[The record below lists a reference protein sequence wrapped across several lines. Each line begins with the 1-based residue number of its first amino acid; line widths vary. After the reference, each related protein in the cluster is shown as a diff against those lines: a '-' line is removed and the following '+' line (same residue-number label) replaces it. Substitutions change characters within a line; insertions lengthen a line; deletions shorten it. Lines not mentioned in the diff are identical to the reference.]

1 MFSAIKAYFGHLLEV
16 PDAVSPARYR
26 SLRRIMTILMVT
38 VSVTPLLILTGI
50 NHAQYMSTLERE
62 MENPLYA
69 MVRKSQASMELFL
82 GERASTVSLI
92 AHAYSFD
99 DLTNE
104 QTLNRVFLALK
115 SEFQGFVDMGLVDV
129 NGRQVA
135 YVGPYKLKDA
145 DYAGQPWLS
154 EAQVKGRYIS
164 DVFLGLRGFPHMVIA
179 VHRMEESGRE
189 WTLRVTID
197 TSRLERLVAAVG
209 LMQDTDAFLCDSRG
223 VLQTNS
229 RFYGKVLDKL
239 PLTLPPQSFET
250 TVRPWKDDSGQDL
263 MVAYTSLAGTD
274 FMLLAVK
281 PTLDIYKPWTA
292 LRSELLLV
300 FCGGIAIIVLVS
312 HLLMKHLVGR
322 LQASDE
328 RRVAVFAQMEHNQ
341 KLSSIGRLAAGV
353 AHEVN
358 NPLAVIN
365 EKAGLGLDLLH
376 MSGNFERK
384 DRLISLL
391 EAIESTVE
399 RARGI
404 THRLLGFARR
414 MEANRQELSV
424 PEVLTETMGFLE
436 RGAKNRGVTIGTDFA
451 EGLPDIVSDRG
462 QLQQVFLNIMGN
474 ALDAVPDGGKV
485 DIACS
490 RMADGGLL
498 VRVTDNGITAKRI
511 IGVFLCRGCIR
522 GRDQGACRLAVTVG
536 ACVRIQHRQIFRR
549 HLAGGAFSVHTHLAL
564 IVQSAKGRRERF
576 TKGVHQRYLA
586 DHGGLF
592 AVPEGFAGVILAEL
606 DFLIAGAGA
615 VLAVDLCP
623 AAEKGLAA
631 VSIIDD
637 RSLTVQQLA
646 ICGQNDYASFKA
658 VKVGVALGHLQIA
671 VLAQHDGAGGV
682 IVLVVVV
689 NQVSLFGK
697 GVQLVLLA
705 GLQKDLALGVGGFV
719 ANKTPYFVKTDDE
732 VLAIGPVPMMK
743 FVCRTFVNTGDL

>member
-69 MVRKSQASMELFL
+69 MVRKSQASLELFL

-229 RFYGKVLDKL
+229 RFYGKVLDTL

-384 DRLISLL
+384 ERLISLL

-485 DIACS
+485 DIACN
-490 RMADGGLL
+490 RTADGGLL
-498 VRVTDNGITAKRI
+498 VRVTDNGKGMSPEVIK
-511 IGVFLCRGCIR
+511 
-522 GRDQGACRLAVTVG
+522 
-536 ACVRIQHRQIFRR
+536 HIFEP
-549 HLAGGAFSVHTHLAL
+549 FYS
-564 IVQSAKGRRERF
+564 
-576 TKGVHQRYLA
+576 TKK
-586 DHGGLF
+586 
-592 AVPEGFAGVILAEL
+592 
-606 DFLIAGAGA
+606 
-615 VLAVDLCP
+615 
-623 AAEKGLAA
+623 EKGNGLGMFITYGIVRRLGGEITVDSTEGKGTT
-631 VSIIDD
+631 VSITLP
-637 RSLTVQQLA
+637 LT
-646 ICGQNDYASFKA
+646 
-658 VKVGVALGHLQIA
+658 
-671 VLAQHDGAGGV
+671 
-682 IVLVVVV
+682 
-689 NQVSLFGK
+689 
-697 GVQLVLLA
+697 
-705 GLQKDLALGVGGFV
+705 
-719 ANKTPYFVKTDDE
+719 PPE
-732 VLAIGPVPMMK
+732 RPVEA
-743 FVCRTFVNTGDL
+743 

>member
-384 DRLISLL
+384 DRLIS
-391 EAIESTVE
+391 
-399 RARGI
+399 
-404 THRLLGFARR
+404 
-414 MEANRQELSV
+414 QELSV

-498 VRVTDNGITAKRI
+498 VRVTDNGKGMSPEVIK
-511 IGVFLCRGCIR
+511 
-522 GRDQGACRLAVTVG
+522 
-536 ACVRIQHRQIFRR
+536 HIFEP
-549 HLAGGAFSVHTHLAL
+549 FYS
-564 IVQSAKGRRERF
+564 
-576 TKGVHQRYLA
+576 TKK
-586 DHGGLF
+586 
-592 AVPEGFAGVILAEL
+592 
-606 DFLIAGAGA
+606 
-615 VLAVDLCP
+615 
-623 AAEKGLAA
+623 EKGNGLGMFITYGIVRRLGGEITVDSTEGKGTT
-631 VSIIDD
+631 VSITLP
-637 RSLTVQQLA
+637 LT
-646 ICGQNDYASFKA
+646 
-658 VKVGVALGHLQIA
+658 
-671 VLAQHDGAGGV
+671 
-682 IVLVVVV
+682 
-689 NQVSLFGK
+689 
-697 GVQLVLLA
+697 
-705 GLQKDLALGVGGFV
+705 
-719 ANKTPYFVKTDDE
+719 PPE
-732 VLAIGPVPMMK
+732 RPVEA
-743 FVCRTFVNTGDL
+743 

>member
-292 LRSELLLV
+292 LRSELLLSS
-300 FCGGIAIIVLVS
+300 AA
-312 HLLMKHLVGR
+312 
-322 LQASDE
+322 ASP
-328 RRVAVFAQMEHNQ
+328 
-341 KLSSIGRLAAGV
+341 SS
-353 AHEVN
+353 
-358 NPLAVIN
+358 
-365 EKAGLGLDLLH
+365 
-376 MSGNFERK
+376 
-384 DRLISLL
+384 
-391 EAIESTVE
+391 
-399 RARGI
+399 
-404 THRLLGFARR
+404 
-414 MEANRQELSV
+414 
-424 PEVLTETMGFLE
+424 
-436 RGAKNRGVTIGTDFA
+436 
-451 EGLPDIVSDRG
+451 
-462 QLQQVFLNIMGN
+462 
-474 ALDAVPDGGKV
+474 
-485 DIACS
+485 CWS
-490 RMADGGLL
+490 R
-498 VRVTDNGITAKRI
+498 T
-511 IGVFLCRGCIR
+511 C
-522 GRDQGACRLAVTVG
+522 
-536 ACVRIQHRQIFRR
+536 
-549 HLAGGAFSVHTHLAL
+549 
-564 IVQSAKGRRERF
+564 
-576 TKGVHQRYLA
+576 
-586 DHGGLF
+586 
-592 AVPEGFAGVILAEL
+592 
-606 DFLIAGAGA
+606 
-615 VLAVDLCP
+615 
-623 AAEKGLAA
+623 
-631 VSIIDD
+631 
-637 RSLTVQQLA
+637 
-646 ICGQNDYASFKA
+646 
-658 VKVGVALGHLQIA
+658 
-671 VLAQHDGAGGV
+671 
-682 IVLVVVV
+682 
-689 NQVSLFGK
+689 
-697 GVQLVLLA
+697 
-705 GLQKDLALGVGGFV
+705 
-719 ANKTPYFVKTDDE
+719 
-732 VLAIGPVPMMK
+732 
-743 FVCRTFVNTGDL
+743 

>member
-1 MFSAIKAYFGHLLEV
+1 MFSAIKTYFGHLLEV

-69 MVRKSQASMELFL
+69 MVRKSQASLELFL

-223 VLQTNS
+223 ILQTNS

-263 MVAYTSLAGTD
+263 MVAYTSLTGAD

-300 FCGGIAIIVLVS
+300 FCGGIAVIVLVS

-376 MSGNFERK
+376 MSGDLERK
-384 DRLISLL
+384 DRLINLL

-436 RGAKNRGVTIGTDFA
+436 RGAKNRGVNIGTDFA

-485 DIACS
+485 DIACT
-490 RMADGGLL
+490 RTDGGGLL
-498 VRVTDNGITAKRI
+498 VRVTDNGKGMSPEVIKHIFEPFFTTKKTGEGTGLGLALADQIIRTHRGRI
-511 IGVFLCRGCIR
+511 RAESTIGRGTTFYVYLPVLEQQQEREQLQWGVDSKLRILAADDNNKVLDLLDKDLSALGLSVSTCSRRGELRQLLEQQPFDVLAIDESLMSSSGVDLCMAIR
-522 GRDQGACRLAVTVG
+522 GRYPGMT
-536 ACVRIQHRQIFRR
+536 RIVMTNAPTRE
-549 HLAGGAFSVHTHLAL
+549 
-564 IVQSAKGRRERF
+564 IVDARS
-576 TKGVHQRYLA
+576 H
-586 DHGGLF
+586 
-592 AVPEGFAGVILAEL
+592 GVI
-606 DFLIAGAGA
+606 DGY
-615 VLAVDLCP
+615 VVKP
-623 AAEKGLAA
+623 
-631 VSIIDD
+631 VS
-637 RSLTVQQLA
+637 
-646 ICGQNDYASFKA
+646 AST
-658 VKVGVALGHLQIA
+658 L
-671 VLAQHDGAGGV
+671 LAQ
-682 IVLVVVV
+682 IR
-689 NQVSLFGK
+689 SSRK
-697 GVQLVLLA
+697 
-705 GLQKDLALGVGGFV
+705 
-719 ANKTPYFVKTDDE
+719 E
-732 VLAIGPVPMMK
+732 
-743 FVCRTFVNTGDL
+743 

>member
-69 MVRKSQASMELFL
+69 MVRKSQASLELFL

-414 MEANRQELSV
+414 GAGSGTLWLDQLCAHYGAMERDVTPPVINIQSTEGTLQASVTDDSGSLSSTGITV
-424 PEVLTETMGFLE
+424 AIDGAAAAFQYSGGVLTCALPTD
-436 RGAKNRGVTIGTDFA
+436 GARHRITVTARDA
-451 EGLPDIVSDRG
+451 
-462 QLQQVFLNIMGN
+462 MGN
-474 ALDAVPDGGKV
+474 LSRQSTEIGQAAAPSFSDMNGHWAAAAVEYLHGKGVFSDAEQFRPGDQVNNAMAATMLSRYLGVDVTQYENTVLPYTDAAKIPDWALPHVKAMYALGMMKGSTDAAGRSVLNPGA
-485 DIACS
+485 ACS
-490 RMADGGLL
+490 RAQIMTMLGRTLTRGYAYAPCTYADAGQIPAWSRDHLDLL
-498 VRVTDNGITAKRI
+498 
-511 IGVFLCRGCIR
+511 
-522 GRDQGACRLAVTVG
+522 
-536 ACVRIQHRQIFRR
+536 
-549 HLAGGAFSVHTHLAL
+549 S
-564 IVQSAKGRRERF
+564 
-576 TKGVHQRYLA
+576 
-586 DHGGLF
+586 
-592 AVPEGFAGVILAEL
+592 
-606 DFLIAGAGA
+606 
-615 VLAVDLCP
+615 
-623 AAEKGLAA
+623 
-631 VSIIDD
+631 
-637 RSLTVQQLA
+637 
-646 ICGQNDYASFKA
+646 
-658 VKVGVALGHLQIA
+658 ALG
-671 VLAQHDGAGGV
+671 
-682 IVLVVVV
+682 IVNGNEK
-689 NQVSLFGK
+689 NQVNPNGTITRAEFAA
-697 GVQLVLLA
+697 LL
-705 GLQKDLALGVGGFV
+705 
-719 ANKTPYFVKTDDE
+719 YR
-732 VLAIGPVPMMK
+732 MY
-743 FVCRTFVNTGDL
+743 

>member
-26 SLRRIMTILMVT
+26 SLQRIMTVLMVT
-38 VSVTPLLILTGI
+38 VSVIPLLILTGI
-50 NHAQYMSTLERE
+50 NHAQYMKTLERE

-69 MVRKSQASMELFL
+69 MVRKSQASLELFL

-104 QTLNRVFLALK
+104 QTLNRVFRALK
-115 SEFQGFVDMGLVDV
+115 SEFRGFVDMGLVDAD
-129 NGRQVA
+129 GRQVA

-145 DYAGQPWLS
+145 DYAGQPWLA
-154 EAQVKGRYIS
+154 EAHVKGRYIS

-179 VHRMEESGRE
+179 VHRMEENGRQ

-209 LMQDTDAFLCDSRG
+209 LMQDTDAFLCDSDG

-250 TVRPWKDDSGQDL
+250 TVRPWKDAEGRDL

-274 FMLLAVK
+274 FILMAVK

-300 FCGGIAIIVLVS
+300 FGGGIAIIVLVS

-322 LQASDE
+322 LRASDE

-376 MSGNFERK
+376 MSANFERK
-384 DRLISLL
+384 DRLIALL

-414 MEANRQELSV
+414 MEANRQDLSV

-436 RGAKNRGVTIGTDFA
+436 RGAKNRGVTIATDFGQ
-451 EGLPDIVSDRG
+451 GLPDIVSDRG

-474 ALDAVPDGGKV
+474 ALDAVPDGGRV
-485 DIACS
+485 DIACHQKD
-490 RMADGGLL
+490 DGGLL
-498 VRVTDNGITAKRI
+498 VRITDNGK
-511 IGVFLCRGCIR
+511 GMSPEVLK
-522 GRDQGACRLAVTVG
+522 
-536 ACVRIQHRQIFRR
+536 HIFEP
-549 HLAGGAFSVHTHLAL
+549 FYS
-564 IVQSAKGRRERF
+564 
-576 TKGVHQRYLA
+576 TKK
-586 DHGGLF
+586 
-592 AVPEGFAGVILAEL
+592 
-606 DFLIAGAGA
+606 
-615 VLAVDLCP
+615 
-623 AAEKGLAA
+623 EKGNGLGMFITYGIVRRLGGEITVDSTEGKGTT
-631 VSIIDD
+631 VSIALP
-637 RSLTVQQLA
+637 LT
-646 ICGQNDYASFKA
+646 
-658 VKVGVALGHLQIA
+658 
-671 VLAQHDGAGGV
+671 
-682 IVLVVVV
+682 
-689 NQVSLFGK
+689 
-697 GVQLVLLA
+697 
-705 GLQKDLALGVGGFV
+705 
-719 ANKTPYFVKTDDE
+719 PPE
-732 VLAIGPVPMMK
+732 RPVEA
-743 FVCRTFVNTGDL
+743 

>member
-1 MFSAIKAYFGHLLEV
+1 
-16 PDAVSPARYR
+16 
-26 SLRRIMTILMVT
+26 
-38 VSVTPLLILTGI
+38 
-50 NHAQYMSTLERE
+50 
-62 MENPLYA
+62 
-69 MVRKSQASMELFL
+69 
-82 GERASTVSLI
+82 
-92 AHAYSFD
+92 
-99 DLTNE
+99 
-104 QTLNRVFLALK
+104 
-115 SEFQGFVDMGLVDV
+115 
-129 NGRQVA
+129 
-135 YVGPYKLKDA
+135 
-145 DYAGQPWLS
+145 
-154 EAQVKGRYIS
+154 
-164 DVFLGLRGFPHMVIA
+164 
-179 VHRMEESGRE
+179 
-189 WTLRVTID
+189 
-197 TSRLERLVAAVG
+197 
-209 LMQDTDAFLCDSRG
+209 
-223 VLQTNS
+223 
-229 RFYGKVLDKL
+229 
-239 PLTLPPQSFET
+239 
-250 TVRPWKDDSGQDL
+250 
-263 MVAYTSLAGTD
+263 
-274 FMLLAVK
+274 MLLAVK

-498 VRVTDNGITAKRI
+498 VRVTDNGKGMSPEVIKHIFEPFYSTKKEKGNGLGMFILRYRAPSRRRDH
-511 IGVFLCRGCIR
+511 RG
-522 GRDQGACRLAVTVG
+522 
-536 ACVRIQHRQIFRR
+536 QHRRQG
-549 HLAGGAFSVHTHLAL
+549 HDGQHHAAAYTAGTSC
-564 IVQSAKGRRERF
+564 
-576 TKGVHQRYLA
+576 
-586 DHGGLF
+586 GGLRWHC
-592 AVPEGFAGVILAEL
+592 VYCWPMTRRNSWRPWPSVWI
-606 DFLIAGAGA
+606 
-615 VLAVDLCP
+615 C
-623 AAEKGLAA
+623 A
-631 VSIIDD
+631 VSKYGWPWTA
-637 RSLTVQQLA
+637 RR
-646 ICGQNDYASFKA
+646 
-658 VKVGVALGHLQIA
+658 
-671 VLAQHDGAGGV
+671 
-682 IVLVVVV
+682 
-689 NQVSLFGK
+689 
-697 GVQLVLLA
+697 
-705 GLQKDLALGVGGFV
+705 
-719 ANKTPYFVKTDDE
+719 P
-732 VLAIGPVPMMK
+732 
-743 FVCRTFVNTGDL
+743 

>member
-62 MENPLYA
+62 MENP
-69 MVRKSQASMELFL
+69 
-82 GERASTVSLI
+82 
-92 AHAYSFD
+92 FD

-498 VRVTDNGITAKRI
+498 VRVTDNGKGMSPEVIK
-511 IGVFLCRGCIR
+511 
-522 GRDQGACRLAVTVG
+522 
-536 ACVRIQHRQIFRR
+536 HIFEP
-549 HLAGGAFSVHTHLAL
+549 FYS
-564 IVQSAKGRRERF
+564 
-576 TKGVHQRYLA
+576 TKK
-586 DHGGLF
+586 
-592 AVPEGFAGVILAEL
+592 
-606 DFLIAGAGA
+606 
-615 VLAVDLCP
+615 
-623 AAEKGLAA
+623 EKGNGLGMFITYGIVRRLGGEITVDSTEGKGTT
-631 VSIIDD
+631 VSITLP
-637 RSLTVQQLA
+637 LT
-646 ICGQNDYASFKA
+646 
-658 VKVGVALGHLQIA
+658 
-671 VLAQHDGAGGV
+671 
-682 IVLVVVV
+682 
-689 NQVSLFGK
+689 
-697 GVQLVLLA
+697 
-705 GLQKDLALGVGGFV
+705 
-719 ANKTPYFVKTDDE
+719 PPE
-732 VLAIGPVPMMK
+732 RPVEA
-743 FVCRTFVNTGDL
+743 

>member
-239 PLTLPPQSFET
+239 PLTLPPSPSRPRCGPGRT
-250 TVRPWKDDSGQDL
+250 TADRISWWPIPAWR
-263 MVAYTSLAGTD
+263 ARTSCSW
-274 FMLLAVK
+274 
-281 PTLDIYKPWTA
+281 PSSPPWT
-292 LRSELLLV
+292 STNP
-300 FCGGIAIIVLVS
+300 
-312 HLLMKHLVGR
+312 GR
-322 LQASDE
+322 PCAASCCW
-328 RRVAVFAQMEHNQ
+328 
-341 KLSSIGRLAAGV
+341 SSAA
-353 AHEVN
+353 AS
-358 NPLAVIN
+358 P
-365 EKAGLGLDLLH
+365 
-376 MSGNFERK
+376 S
-384 DRLISLL
+384 S
-391 EAIESTVE
+391 
-399 RARGI
+399 
-404 THRLLGFARR
+404 
-414 MEANRQELSV
+414 
-424 PEVLTETMGFLE
+424 
-436 RGAKNRGVTIGTDFA
+436 
-451 EGLPDIVSDRG
+451 
-462 QLQQVFLNIMGN
+462 
-474 ALDAVPDGGKV
+474 
-485 DIACS
+485 CWS
-490 RMADGGLL
+490 R
-498 VRVTDNGITAKRI
+498 T
-511 IGVFLCRGCIR
+511 C
-522 GRDQGACRLAVTVG
+522 
-536 ACVRIQHRQIFRR
+536 
-549 HLAGGAFSVHTHLAL
+549 
-564 IVQSAKGRRERF
+564 
-576 TKGVHQRYLA
+576 
-586 DHGGLF
+586 
-592 AVPEGFAGVILAEL
+592 
-606 DFLIAGAGA
+606 
-615 VLAVDLCP
+615 
-623 AAEKGLAA
+623 
-631 VSIIDD
+631 
-637 RSLTVQQLA
+637 
-646 ICGQNDYASFKA
+646 
-658 VKVGVALGHLQIA
+658 
-671 VLAQHDGAGGV
+671 
-682 IVLVVVV
+682 
-689 NQVSLFGK
+689 
-697 GVQLVLLA
+697 
-705 GLQKDLALGVGGFV
+705 
-719 ANKTPYFVKTDDE
+719 
-732 VLAIGPVPMMK
+732 
-743 FVCRTFVNTGDL
+743 

>member
-490 RMADGGLL
+490 RMADGGRQGDEPGSDQAHLRALL
-498 VRVTDNGITAKRI
+498 FHQEGEGQRSGHVYHLRYRAPSRRRDH
-511 IGVFLCRGCIR
+511 RG
-522 GRDQGACRLAVTVG
+522 
-536 ACVRIQHRQIFRR
+536 QHRRQG
-549 HLAGGAFSVHTHLAL
+549 HDGQHHAAAYTAGTSC
-564 IVQSAKGRRERF
+564 
-576 TKGVHQRYLA
+576 
-586 DHGGLF
+586 GGLRWHC
-592 AVPEGFAGVILAEL
+592 VYCWPMTRRNSWRPWPSVWI
-606 DFLIAGAGA
+606 
-615 VLAVDLCP
+615 C
-623 AAEKGLAA
+623 A
-631 VSIIDD
+631 VSKYGWPWTA
-637 RSLTVQQLA
+637 RR
-646 ICGQNDYASFKA
+646 
-658 VKVGVALGHLQIA
+658 
-671 VLAQHDGAGGV
+671 
-682 IVLVVVV
+682 
-689 NQVSLFGK
+689 
-697 GVQLVLLA
+697 
-705 GLQKDLALGVGGFV
+705 
-719 ANKTPYFVKTDDE
+719 P
-732 VLAIGPVPMMK
+732 
-743 FVCRTFVNTGDL
+743 

>member
-1 MFSAIKAYFGHLLEV
+1 
-16 PDAVSPARYR
+16 
-26 SLRRIMTILMVT
+26 MTQWHIL
-38 VSVTPLLILTGI
+38 
-50 NHAQYMSTLERE
+50 A
-62 MENPLYA
+62 
-69 MVRKSQASMELFL
+69 
-82 GERASTVSLI
+82 
-92 AHAYSFD
+92 
-99 DLTNE
+99 
-104 QTLNRVFLALK
+104 
-115 SEFQGFVDMGLVDV
+115 
-129 NGRQVA
+129 QVA

-223 VLQTNS
+223 ILQTNS

-263 MVAYTSLAGTD
+263 MVAYTSLTGTD

-300 FCGGIAIIVLVS
+300 FCGGIAVIVLVS

-376 MSGNFERK
+376 MSGDFERK
-384 DRLISLL
+384 DRLINLL

-436 RGAKNRGVTIGTDFA
+436 RGAKNRGVNIGTDFA

-485 DIACS
+485 DIACT
-490 RMADGGLL
+490 RTDGGGLL
-498 VRVTDNGITAKRI
+498 VRVTDNGKGMSPEVIK
-511 IGVFLCRGCIR
+511 
-522 GRDQGACRLAVTVG
+522 
-536 ACVRIQHRQIFRR
+536 HIFEP
-549 HLAGGAFSVHTHLAL
+549 FYS
-564 IVQSAKGRRERF
+564 
-576 TKGVHQRYLA
+576 TKK
-586 DHGGLF
+586 
-592 AVPEGFAGVILAEL
+592 
-606 DFLIAGAGA
+606 
-615 VLAVDLCP
+615 
-623 AAEKGLAA
+623 EKGNGLGMFITYGIVRRLGGEITVDSTEGKGTT
-631 VSIIDD
+631 VSITLP
-637 RSLTVQQLA
+637 LT
-646 ICGQNDYASFKA
+646 
-658 VKVGVALGHLQIA
+658 
-671 VLAQHDGAGGV
+671 
-682 IVLVVVV
+682 
-689 NQVSLFGK
+689 
-697 GVQLVLLA
+697 
-705 GLQKDLALGVGGFV
+705 
-719 ANKTPYFVKTDDE
+719 PPE
-732 VLAIGPVPMMK
+732 RPVEA
-743 FVCRTFVNTGDL
+743 

>member
-154 EAQVKGRYIS
+154 EAQVKGR
-164 DVFLGLRGFPHMVIA
+164 
-179 VHRMEESGRE
+179 GRE

-498 VRVTDNGITAKRI
+498 VRVTDNGKGMSPEVIK
-511 IGVFLCRGCIR
+511 
-522 GRDQGACRLAVTVG
+522 
-536 ACVRIQHRQIFRR
+536 HIFEP
-549 HLAGGAFSVHTHLAL
+549 FYS
-564 IVQSAKGRRERF
+564 
-576 TKGVHQRYLA
+576 TKK
-586 DHGGLF
+586 
-592 AVPEGFAGVILAEL
+592 
-606 DFLIAGAGA
+606 
-615 VLAVDLCP
+615 
-623 AAEKGLAA
+623 EKGNGLGMFITYGIVRRLGGEITVDSTEGKGTT
-631 VSIIDD
+631 VSITLP
-637 RSLTVQQLA
+637 LT
-646 ICGQNDYASFKA
+646 
-658 VKVGVALGHLQIA
+658 
-671 VLAQHDGAGGV
+671 
-682 IVLVVVV
+682 
-689 NQVSLFGK
+689 
-697 GVQLVLLA
+697 
-705 GLQKDLALGVGGFV
+705 
-719 ANKTPYFVKTDDE
+719 PPE
-732 VLAIGPVPMMK
+732 RPVEA
-743 FVCRTFVNTGDL
+743 